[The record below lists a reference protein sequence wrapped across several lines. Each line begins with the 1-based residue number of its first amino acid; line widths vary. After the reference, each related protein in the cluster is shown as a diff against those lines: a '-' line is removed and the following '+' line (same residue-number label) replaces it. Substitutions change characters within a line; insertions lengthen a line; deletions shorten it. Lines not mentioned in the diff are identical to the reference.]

1 MKHML
6 EIIIMQNNNIE
17 YMKIREK
24 YEQMLELSLNIGL
37 TTQICCYIETQGQIH
52 TYIKHIQ
59 ESPEIFA
66 HISYY
71 QSLTE
76 CR

>member
-1 MKHML
+1 ML

-37 TTQICCYIETQGQIH
+37 TTQICSYIETQGQIH
-52 TYIKHIQ
+52 TYI
-59 ESPEIFA
+59 
-66 HISYY
+66 
-71 QSLTE
+71 
-76 CR
+76 